1 MIGILIIA
9 KISEADLLGIFDNPI
24 AAIVPVIDDTIA
36 TETPIIILLFKQL
49 TNCL

>member
-9 KISEADLLGIFDNPI
+9 KISEADLLEILDNPI
-24 AAIVPVIDDTIA
+24 AAIVPVIEDTIA
-36 TETPIIILLFKQL
+36 TDTPIVMLFIKQL